1 MDLAL
6 LVQQQGEMLDNIE
19 LNVNDAKNYVGKA
32 EVNLKK
38 AKEYHLAAKKVG
50 FILKYINYLT
60 QFKYKFSKRKC
71 A

>member
-1 MDLAL
+1 MNTVYQLVVDFAL

-38 AKEYHLAAKKVG
+38 AKEYHMAAKKVG
-50 FILKYINYLT
+50 FILKYKLSHSI
-60 QFKYKFSKRKC
+60 
-71 A
+71 